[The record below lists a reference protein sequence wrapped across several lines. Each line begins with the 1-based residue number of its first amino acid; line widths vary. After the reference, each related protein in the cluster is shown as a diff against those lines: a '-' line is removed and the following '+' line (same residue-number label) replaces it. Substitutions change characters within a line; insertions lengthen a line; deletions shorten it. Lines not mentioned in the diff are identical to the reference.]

1 MSIHPISIAI
11 ISGQKYA
18 GEVATLASAFLDM
31 SYLSITP
38 VSINSSVGE
47 DFSLPLEIYRLRD
60 YSIHYQWGYEKK
72 LTLPNNNLF
81 DNALFWLAIDKE
93 GYTIASDIVAEN
105 GSSPNEKVYKSVSK
119 VNLLT
124 PQVPPYPEIVSSPKF
139 WGKIKS
145 ALYQVEQN
153 NKGVK
158 SQEGRKK
165 ILEKHVPITPVEKA
179 YFTWYNLFR
188 ESLTPW
194 NIIIKSIISD
204 WS

>member
-1 MSIHPISIAI
+1 MSIHPVSIAI

-38 VSINSSVGE
+38 VSINISVGE
-47 DFSLPLEIYRLRD
+47 DFLLPLEIYKLRD

-72 LTLPNNNLF
+72 LSLPSNNLF
-81 DNALFWLAIDKE
+81 NNALFWLAIDKE
-93 GYTIASDIVAEN
+93 GYAIASDIVIEN
-105 GSSPNEKVYKSVSK
+105 DSSPDEKVYKSVSK
-119 VNLLT
+119 VNLLS
-124 PQVPPYPEIVSSPKF
+124 PQVPPYPETVYSSKF

-145 ALYQVEQN
+145 ALYEAEQI

-158 SQEGRKK
+158 SKEGRKK
-165 ILEKHVPITPVEKA
+165 VLEKHVPVTPTEKV
-179 YFTWYNLFR
+179 YFNWYNLFR
-188 ESLTPW
+188 ESLMPW
-194 NIIIKSIISD
+194 NTIIKNIISD